1 MRANSQV
8 PALATA
14 LHKCCPRSAIAQSS
28 MHLAKQEKYE
38 LAQATQAVCA
48 VDFVSQVWRIA
59 SDSLTYAVFSTCNV
73 ASRMPNRNRPAL

>member
-8 PALATA
+8 PALATE
-14 LHKCCPRSAIAQSS
+14 LHTCCLRSAIAQSS

-48 VDFVSQVWRIA
+48 VDFVLRVRRIA

-73 ASRMPNRNRPAL
+73 ALRMPKRNRPAL